1 MIQEFIK
8 FQVVGLATIIS
19 VYTDLRFGKI
29 FNKITFPL
37 FFSGLIYNLIFN
49 KFEGF
54 VNSLI
59 GAFIAFA
66 FFYIFFQL
74 GGVGG
79 GDVKLITGIGS
90 WIAYPSILLIIF
102 LTSIAG
108 LLISLI
114 YSFLKGNTLVV
125 LRGVVR
131 EGKEGF
137 IGFLNSLYAK
147 RSCFYDKERSFKL
160 HIPYSLA
167 IAFGTFFGIFI
178 DLIK

>member
-1 MIQEFIK
+1 MIQEIIK
-8 FQVVGLATIIS
+8 FQIVGLATFIS
-19 VYTDLRFGKI
+19 VYTDLRYGKI
-29 FNKITFPL
+29 FNKVTFPL
-37 FFSGLIYNLIFN
+37 FFSGFVYNFIFN

-54 VNSLI
+54 VSSLI
-59 GAFIAFA
+59 GAFFAFA

-79 GDVKLITGIGS
+79 GDVKLLTGIGS
-90 WIAYPSILLIIF
+90 WLGYPLILWVIF

-108 LLISLI
+108 LLISLV
-114 YSFLKGNTLVV
+114 YSFLKRSTFMV
-125 LRGVVR
+125 LKGIVK

-137 IGFLNSLYAK
+137 KNVLNSFFIK
-147 RSCFYDKERSFKL
+147 SNCFYNKEKSFRL

-167 IAFGTFFGIFI
+167 IALGTFLGILI